1 MPVFICEHESSWL
14 EHAQPGGR
22 KVQPYRGVVSRR
34 EALKGAMEAPS
45 SCARLSPLLL
55 LMTFSLS
62 VDLSQEK
69 ALEQMQGCSH
79 PGELH
84 PAAITCLG
92 HIRETYFVYSINS
105 VCMLVSISQLF
116 IHSVVDWRLGTSG
129 KRILYTVSIVYVCQY
144 QSPYYFTHSIVD
156 WHLGCS

>member
-1 MPVFICEHESSWL
+1 MAGSMGLIPGWGTKICVLGPAKKKKGRETCQFFIYEHESSWL

-22 KVQPYRGVVSRR
+22 KVQPCRGVVSRR
-34 EALKGAMEAPS
+34 EALKGAMEL
-45 SCARLSPLLL
+45 CKRLSPLLL
-55 LMTFSLS
+55 LMTFNLA

-69 ALEQMQGCSH
+69 ALKQMQGCSH

-105 VCMLVSISQLF
+105 VCVSVSISQLF
-116 IHSVVDWRLGTSG
+116 
-129 KRILYTVSIVYVCQY
+129 YPFYC
-144 QSPYYFTHSIVD
+144 
-156 WHLGCS
+156 